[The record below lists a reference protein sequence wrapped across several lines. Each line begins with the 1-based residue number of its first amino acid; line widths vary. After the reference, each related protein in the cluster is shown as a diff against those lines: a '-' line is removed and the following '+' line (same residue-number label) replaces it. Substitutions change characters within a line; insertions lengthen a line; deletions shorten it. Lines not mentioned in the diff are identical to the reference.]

1 MSQQLLTGQMLL
13 CAPQPG
19 LAAGEK
25 LGAALKASPLQCAGW
40 GCQELW
46 GCAAG
51 MELPLRRDVPDVL
64 LLAECWCVCTFIC
77 KGDVCGG
84 CVLPY
89 VKLHSPGVQ
98 LNEEASRRAEICF
111 VLLKLLILAL
121 LAILYWLFIRFVSCS
136 VWPTQPQQRIAT
148 YTENRCMA
156 GSPGCFCSPNHQY
169 CKTPLFSAA
178 ECSDWGS

>member
-1 MSQQLLTGQMLL
+1 MLL

-19 LAAGEK
+19 LAAGGK
-25 LGAALKASPLQCAGW
+25 LGAALNTSRW

-46 GCAAG
+46 GCAADLAAG

-89 VKLHSPGVQ
+89 VKLQSPRVQ
-98 LNEEASRRAEICF
+98 LNEEASRRAEVSF
-111 VLLKLLILAL
+111 ALLKLLILVL
-121 LAILYWLFIRFVSCS
+121 LAILCWLFIAGILLPLTLRIGAWLGPLDAS
-136 VWPTQPQQRIAT
+136 VLQII
-148 YTENRCMA
+148 NIV
-156 GSPGCFCSPNHQY
+156 
-169 CKTPLFSAA
+169 KPLFSLLL
-178 ECSDWGS
+178 SVVIWRS